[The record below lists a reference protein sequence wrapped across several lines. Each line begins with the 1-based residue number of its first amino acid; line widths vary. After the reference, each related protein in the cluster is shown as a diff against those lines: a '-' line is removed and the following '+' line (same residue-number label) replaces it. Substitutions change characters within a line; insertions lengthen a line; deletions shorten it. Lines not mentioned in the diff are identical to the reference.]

1 MWPHCFLRNIQW
13 NVQAM
18 QLNFMLHSFSYISLN
33 HVNPATSNFVEASTT
48 SQSKVSMEGSV
59 SLPLPASSSLP
70 DKTIY
75 NAIFVTIIS
84 TFHIFVTI
92 ISIFHI
98 FFVTDTWY
106 LSRWIMA
113 ECLKAYFG
121 ETGFDDVDW
130 SVLVRVGP
138 KAVYCDYAVEWVIFL
153 ESK

>member
-1 MWPHCFLRNIQW
+1 MWPHCFLRYIQW

-48 SQSKVSMEGSV
+48 SQSQVSMEGSV
-59 SLPLPASSSLP
+59 SLALPASSSLP

-84 TFHIFVTI
+84 
-92 ISIFHI
+92 IFHI
-98 FFVTDTWY
+98 SFVTDTWY

-130 SVLVRVGP
+130 TRLVRVGL
-138 KAVYCDYAVEWVIFL
+138 KEGFCDYAVEWVIFL